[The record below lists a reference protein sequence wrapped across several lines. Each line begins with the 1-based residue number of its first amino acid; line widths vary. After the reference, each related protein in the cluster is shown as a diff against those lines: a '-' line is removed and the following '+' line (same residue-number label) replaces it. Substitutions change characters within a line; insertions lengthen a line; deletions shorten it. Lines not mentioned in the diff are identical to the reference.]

1 MGTYLKW
8 ERWKNEEKELHLF
21 IINNNNNFNTNSY
34 DKLIIANISN
44 EDWASFLGSYCGVI
58 ISAIATVVGIFIKIE
73 YKRKEAQRD
82 RELTLK
88 QENENRRLQTAPYL
102 KYTQYKTLFKE
113 KYDIDILYIPDDNYN
128 TFINT
133 TIIIK
138 NVEMVPIVNIGITS
152 LKFNDSK
159 LGYTLSSQGIIEKNE
174 EVKMLIDFRFRLD
187 TIDQKELIKNLEGYI
202 CKYSVPNKYERGG
215 D

>member
-1 MGTYLKW
+1 M
-8 ERWKNEEKELHLF
+8 HLF

-34 DKLIIANISN
+34 DKLIIANNYLSNISN
-44 EDWASFLGSYCGVI
+44 EDWSSFLGSYCGVI

-73 YKRKEAQRD
+73 YKRKEAQRY
-82 RELTLK
+82 RELALK
-88 QENENRRLQTAPYL
+88 QENENRRLKIAPYL

-187 TIDQKELIKNLEGYI
+187 AIDQKELIKNPEGYI

-215 D
+215 IRIISRI